1 MGQRIIDLSLPIVSG
16 EYWTKYPAGV
26 VYGHE
31 EPPTTIEQFSTI
43 EKTTVCMHKYGST
56 TQSFTHID
64 VPRHVYEDG
73 ITNDQISL
81 DRLIGEAAVID
92 MMHKQARD
100 VITGADLD
108 EAGGHVQAG
117 DIALIRTGWTER
129 GPWGTER
136 FWRDMIYME
145 EDGGEWLDQKDVKAI
160 AVDFL
165 PDLPQFYV
173 DDEDK
178 LRPTDDGHPTHMRL
192 MKKGLVF
199 VEWCTNLM
207 AIKQP
212 RVDFFA
218 LPLPLVGT
226 DGAQARVIAVEKD

>member
-1 MGQRIIDLSLPIVSG
+1 MGQRIIDLSLPIISG
-16 EYWTKYPAGV
+16 QDWTKYPAGV

-43 EKTTVCMHKYGST
+43 EQTTVCMYKYAST
-56 TQSFTHID
+56 TQSYTHLD
-64 VPRHVYEDG
+64 VPRHVYEEG
-73 ITNDQISL
+73 ATLEQVSL
-81 DRLIGEAAVID
+81 DLMVGEAAVID

-100 VITGADLD
+100 VITGADLED
-108 EAGGHVQAG
+108 AGGHVKAG

-136 FWRDMIYME
+136 FWRDMIYMD
-145 EDGGEWLDQKDVKAI
+145 EDAGEWLDQKDVKAI
-160 AVDFL
+160 AVDFS
-165 PDLPQFYV
+165 PDLPQFYI

-178 LRPTDDGHPTHMRL
+178 LQPTENGHPTHMRL
-192 MKKGLVF
+192 LKKDF
-199 VEWCTNLM
+199 VIIEWLTNVM
-207 AIKQP
+207 EIKQQ